1 MRVADG
7 AEPVLLPQASTTLY
21 IIHCTA
27 AAAASPVAASAAL
40 VQVAV
45 WGWVVVSAIVMC
57 VALNMAELSSAYTT
71 SGGMY

>member
-1 MRVADG
+1 MSL
-7 AEPVLLPQASTTLY
+7 VLK
-21 IIHCTA
+21 HCA
-27 AAAASPVAASAAL
+27 AAAAAVDL
-40 VQVAV
+40 QVAV